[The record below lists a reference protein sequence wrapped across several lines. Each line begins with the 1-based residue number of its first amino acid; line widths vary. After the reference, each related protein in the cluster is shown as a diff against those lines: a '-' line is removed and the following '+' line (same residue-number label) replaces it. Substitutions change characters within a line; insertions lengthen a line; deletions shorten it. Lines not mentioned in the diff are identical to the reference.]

1 MREILSFI
9 TSLPGFL
16 MDGGLISARWSH
28 QCRVFLWCAWRARPK
43 LWLVSCCRASPL
55 LQEGGREGKKHKGG
69 GEEKRKRVHDIISP
83 GLLRS
88 SPVEGWERWP
98 TFPSELPSPVSSP
111 PGSLEL
117 RVTERRLK
125 DTTGNTIWIICF
137 KTHTENTETE
147 GAEKRRTA
155 AWRNETIISHARET
169 PPRVLTCAYHAV
181 KAALHHP
188 PRRFNMCAGASGGR
202 ERSEGDASGWLQSYS
217 SLYSQMLSKGQKEAG
232 AQRSTARQIQTLE
245 RETKKKTH
253 TERGI
258 KTSFAT
264 ASTLSGFI
272 AVGSSKTPHGLVCE
286 PWPESDPHT
295 HTQMHTHNE
304 RVTWRGKQ
312 EKQGDEADCVG
323 ELSVCEWDWSRGKHR
338 CVVDSADKRRMK
350 GCCVGES
357 GLRSAARSA
366 PTNSTFFSES
376 VSPSTCPINNAAPA
390 EIHNEAF
397 LSERD
402 EIILFSWT
410 GSDGILLQIKPPEA
424 DEWPST

>member
-1 MREILSFI
+1 MPSRPHFIILPDVLICVQAQAEAGREAKGMRVAGCNHIHHCI
-9 TSLPGFL
+9 P
-16 MDGGLISARWSH
+16 R
-28 QCRVFLWCAWRARPK
+28 
-43 LWLVSCCRASPL
+43 CCRRA
-55 LQEGGREGKKHKGG
+55 
-69 GEEKRKRVHDIISP
+69 KRR
-83 GLLRS
+83 
-88 SPVEGWERWP
+88 
-98 TFPSELPSPVSSP
+98 
-111 PGSLEL
+111 LEL
-117 RVTERRLK
+117 SVPRPVRYK
-125 DTTGNTIWIICF
+125 
-137 KTHTENTETE
+137 H
-147 GAEKRRTA
+147 
-155 AWRNETIISHARET
+155 WR
-169 PPRVLTCAYHAV
+169 
-181 KAALHHP
+181 
-188 PRRFNMCAGASGGR
+188 GR
-202 ERSEGDASGWLQSYS
+202 
-217 SLYSQMLSKGQKEAG
+217 QK
-232 AQRSTARQIQTLE
+232 
-245 RETKKKTH
+245 KPH